1 VPNLLDLDMEVRMKQ
16 TTAILSGVM
25 LTLALTLLVSSC
37 ARRTDKPRTM
47 TPSTQ
52 ADVRQTSTREDVA
65 ISSAVEDRLAR
76 ERIARPGEVRVDSD
90 RGTVS
95 LKGSVDTPQ
104 DKKRAGEAA
113 AQVPGVTTVANQLR
127 VGPEVDP
134 ARTSRARSDAGQC
147 SIAMRNP
154 AMRTEAIFGPIQVR
168 VFDDVASPLN
178 RTTARPYDRREGP
191 PLTAAEISALER
203 HKGRSLT
210 DAEIRRLEMERARTS
225 TRRTDVLSSTEVTQR
240 TLTQSEIRDLE
251 QQIGRPLTDAEIHD
265 LEQQRARALTEPNA
279 HSLREGSARG
289 MADAQGGETGGKQ
302 QETGSAQQAGTS
314 QEIGQSRPT
323 SSEHQLALTE
333 RDRLSTEQR
342 ARLYGDE
349 ARIADRRGD
358 LIWSGWLKPNENVV
372 IPNANGPIR
381 YDYRFMVDDR
391 FHDERGAWCN
401 NNVITVP

>member
-1 VPNLLDLDMEVRMKQ
+1 MKQ
-16 TTAILSGVM
+16 TTAILSGVI
-25 LTLALTLLVSSC
+25 LTLALTMLVSSC
-37 ARRTDKPRTM
+37 ARRTDKPVTM

-90 RGTVS
+90 RGTVY
-95 LKGSVDTPQ
+95 LKGSVETPQ

-113 AQVPGVTTVANQLR
+113 AQVSGVTTVVNQLR
-127 VGPEVDP
+127 VGPEAMGDP
-134 ARTSRARSDAGQC
+134 ARTSRARSDVGQC
-147 SIAMRNP
+147 SMAVRNP

-178 RTTARPYDRREGP
+178 RATARPYDRREGQ

-203 HKGRSLT
+203 QKGRSLT
-210 DAEIRRLEMERARTS
+210 DAEIRSLEMERAHTS
-225 TRRTDVLSSTEVTQR
+225 TRRTDVLSSTEMSQQ
-240 TLTQSEIRDLE
+240 TLTQAEIRDLE
-251 QQIGRPLTDAEIHD
+251 RQKGRPLTDAEIYD
-265 LEQQRARALTEPNA
+265 LEQQRARPRTEANA
-279 HSLREGSARG
+279 PSLREESSRS
-289 MADAQGGETGGKQ
+289 MADAQAGETGGRQ

-314 QEIGQSRPT
+314 QEIGRSRPT
-323 SSEHQLALTE
+323 SSEPQLALSE

-358 LIWSGWLKPNENVV
+358 LIWSGWLKPNETVAISNS
-372 IPNANGPIR
+372 NGPIR
-381 YDYRFMVDDR
+381 YDYRFIVDDR